1 MTMRPNRL
9 RQLWREGKP
18 AIGGWLS
25 MPSSFSAEV
34 MAHQGFDWLCVDM
47 QHGVID
53 YSDAVRMLQAISTT
67 ETVPIVRVPWN
78 DAWQIMRA
86 LDAGAYGVIVPLVNT
101 AADAEAAVAACRY
114 PPKGIRS
121 SGPTR
126 AVYYAGRDYQ
136 EHADEEVLCICMIET
151 REGIDN
157 LDAIC
162 SVPGLDMVYIG
173 PSDLSLALGL
183 PPRAD
188 NETPLHLDTVRQIR
202 ETAHAHGVRAG
213 MHCASARF
221 AAQKAVEGF
230 DIVMLTSDVACLSR
244 AASEQ
249 LSSLREA
256 ASSAPSNATSL
267 AG

>member
-1 MTMRPNRL
+1 MLTNRI
-9 RQLWREGKP
+9 RQLWREGNA

-25 MPSSFSAEV
+25 MPCSFSAEV

-53 YSDAVRMLQAISTT
+53 YHDAVPMLQAISTT

-78 DAWQIMRA
+78 DPWQIMKA
-86 LDAGAYGVIVPLVNT
+86 LDAGAMGVIVPLCNT
-101 AADAEAAVAACRY
+101 AADAAAAVAACRY
-114 PPKGIRS
+114 PPAGIRS

-151 REGIDN
+151 REGLDN
-157 LDAIC
+157 LDEIC

-173 PSDLSLALGL
+173 PADLSLALGL

-188 NETPLHLDTVRQIR
+188 NPAPIHLETVQRIR
-202 ETAHAHGVRAG
+202 ETAHARGIRAG
-213 MHCASARF
+213 MHCASADF
-221 AAQKAVEGF
+221 AAQKVAEGF
-230 DIVMLTSDVACLSR
+230 DLVMLTSDVACLAR
-244 AASEQ
+244 AAATE
-249 LSSLREA
+249 LSSLRSTVAGAPA
-256 ASSAPSNATSL
+256 A
-267 AG
+267 G